1 MMEFFYNIYLGLM
14 ENKDQILMFLTS
26 SSFISLVVALIGL
39 WRTSKT
45 TKANTSSTN
54 SLKDALDANSKVV
67 GNSDIAVSNTEEIKT
82 FLLKLDE
89 RLAAFEAKVDNK
101 LMTQAEK
108 VNAIIE
114 VQSIVY
120 STIKDEKV
128 RNTVNN
134 LLVNAK
140 YAETA
145 TRAELKRQIED
156 LKKEVA
162 SKAGQLAEFVAKTST
177 AVAAIVDG
185 DKAVKESEDTNVVE
199 RY

>member
-1 MMEFFYNIYLGLM
+1 MIEFFYNIGVGIM
-14 ENKDQILMFLTS
+14 ENKDKILMFLTS
-26 SSFISLVVALIGL
+26 SQFVGLVIALISL
-39 WRTSKT
+39 WRTAKS

-54 SLKDALDANSKVV
+54 SLNQALLANDKNCKDSEAAY
-67 GNSDIAVSNTEEIKT
+67 SNTEEIKT
-82 FLLKLDE
+82 FLLKLSE
-89 RLAAFEAKVDNK
+89 RLDAIDAKVDNK
-101 LMTQAEK
+101 LNLTTEK
-108 VNAIIE
+108 INAIIE

-145 TRAELKRQIED
+145 TRAELKKQVEE

-162 SKAGQLAEFVAKTST
+162 AKANQIAEFVSKTT
-177 AVAAIVDG
+177 NVVAAIVDTG
-185 DKAVKESEDTNVVE
+185 AAPEKAEEVVE